1 VIFRQLFDAKSS
13 TYTYLLADESSRS
26 AVLIDTVYERFQRD
40 AALLDELGLSLRFT
54 LETHVHADHVT
65 AAWLFRR
72 RTGSRIAVGARA
84 GTTGHD
90 LLLDDRDRV
99 PFGARYLT
107 ARATPGHTAG
117 CVSYVLDDESL
128 AFTGDALLIRGAG
141 RTDFQGGDPFLLFDS
156 VHERLFSL
164 PDQTVLYPAHDYA
177 GRTCTSVAEE
187 RSFNPRLGGTRSRG
201 DFVGFMSN
209 LDLPHPQQI
218 EVAVPANLI
227 CGQPNAEALSMLASA
242 IEASWAPV
250 NRTYAGVPEV
260 PPAWLFEHR
269 RDVRIVDVREPAEF
283 DGELGH
289 IEDAELLPLG
299 ALRGALAAWD
309 NSAATVIVCRSG
321 ARSAQGALILEA
333 AGFGRVGNLAG
344 GMIAWRSAGHPVI
357 GGRREPRNAGRSAPP
372 ARHDAIDEEVAR
384 RSS

>member
-1 VIFRQLFDAKSS
+1 VIFRQLFDSRSS
-13 TYTYLLADESSRS
+13 TYTYLLADEGSRS

-40 AALLDELGLSLRFT
+40 AALLDELGLTLRFT

-72 RTGSRIAVGARA
+72 RLGSRIAVGARA

-90 LLLDDRDRV
+90 LLLNDGERV
-99 PFGARYLT
+99 PFGARHLT
-107 ARATPGHTAG
+107 VRATPGHTGG
-117 CVSYVLDDESL
+117 CVSYVLDDESM

-141 RTDFQGGDPFLLFDS
+141 RTDFQGGDPYRLFDS

-164 PDQTVLYPAHDYA
+164 PDQAVLYPAHDYA

-187 RSFNPRLGGTRSRG
+187 KAFNPRLGGLRSRE

-209 LDLPHPQQI
+209 LNLPHPQQI
-218 EVAVPANLI
+218 DLAVPANLT
-227 CGQPNAEALSMLASA
+227 CGQPTDEALSAMATALAS
-242 IEASWAPV
+242 SWAPV

-260 PPAWLFEHR
+260 PLTWLFEHR
-269 RDVRIVDVREPAEF
+269 RGVRIIDVREPDEF
-283 DGELGH
+283 EGELGH
-289 IEDAELLPLG
+289 IDGAELLPLG
-299 ALRGALAAWD
+299 KLRGALATWD
-309 NSAATVIVCRSG
+309 TSAATVVVCRSG

-344 GMIAWRSAGHPVI
+344 GMIAWRSAGYPVI
-357 GGRREPRNAGRSAPP
+357 GGRETAKKLAVTP
-372 ARHDAIDEEVAR
+372 HDAVGDEVAR